1 MAVHSWHSLGSSFH
15 IKVGILCFSCIALL
29 VSPAALSM
37 EAPSSRD
44 STCSLRDLSLRNLRN
59 LDVQELASCQP
70 PLPTVLSIIGA
81 LARNPTPSQW
91 PSVLRDEVCRPL
103 SCTSE
108 ALNALCT
115 LTAENC
121 AFIEGE
127 INGAIESTFSSN
139 FILRQLGVDPPQV
152 PGSCFERCFELA
164 SRNGSPGM
172 LVPWLTVLSLLS
184 VAILL
189 S

>member
-1 MAVHSWHSLGSSFH
+1 MHGLQSPGSS
-15 IKVGILCFSCIALL
+15 ILVQIAVFYSIFIALL
-29 VSPAALSM
+29 VSPVAASI
-37 EAPSSRD
+37 EASSSRD
-44 STCSLRDLSLRNLRN
+44 STCSLQDLSLESLRN
-59 LDVQELASCQP
+59 LDVQELASCTP
-70 PLPTVLSIIGA
+70 PLPTVGSIISA

-91 PSVLRDEVCRPL
+91 PSILQQEVCRPL

-108 ALNALCT
+108 ALNAICT

-127 INGAIESTFSSN
+127 MNGAIESTFSNN
-139 FILRQLGVDPPQV
+139 FILRQLGVDPPQI
-152 PGSCFERCFELA
+152 PEACFERCFELA

-172 LVPWLTVLSLLS
+172 LIPWLTILSSLS
-184 VAILL
+184 VALLL

>member
-1 MAVHSWHSLGSSFH
+1 MALHGLQSLGSSIH
-15 IKVGILCFSCIALL
+15 IRVGIFNLFCIALL
-29 VSPAALSM
+29 VSPAAMSI

-44 STCSLRDLSLRNLRN
+44 SACSLQDLSLENLRD
-59 LDVQELASCQP
+59 LDVQELASCRP
-70 PLPTVLSIIGA
+70 PLPTVGSIILA

-91 PSVLRDEVCRPL
+91 PSILQQEVCRPL

-108 ALNALCT
+108 ALNAICT

-152 PGSCFERCFELA
+152 PGICFERCFELA

-172 LVPWLTVLSLLS
+172 LIPWLTFLSPLF